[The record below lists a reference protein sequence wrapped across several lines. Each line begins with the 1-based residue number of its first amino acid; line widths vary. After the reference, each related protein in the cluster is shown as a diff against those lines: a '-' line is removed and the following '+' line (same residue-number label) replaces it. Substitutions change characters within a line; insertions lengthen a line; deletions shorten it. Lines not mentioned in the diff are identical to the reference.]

1 MAGEVKPPEVRA
13 ISPPLGG
20 EAIAC
25 KKKVTAHESVLGYP
39 QKLTPVSA
47 GPIGRVLSSGLF
59 TLLSTVTVTTK
70 LPCKGAISDLSL
82 PDSDL
87 F

>member
-25 KKKVTAHESVLGYP
+25 KKKLP
-39 QKLTPVSA
+39 LTRA
-47 GPIGRVLSSGLF
+47 F
-59 TLLSTVTVTTK
+59 WATLRNSR
-70 LPCKGAISDLSL
+70 LSL
-82 PDSDL
+82 RDQSAEYYQADYL
-87 F
+87 HC